1 MLGRQG
7 ADLAISATESGLGRA
22 SSVAGFALRW
32 DRSGC
37 LAQGIFSGF
46 CASVF
51 LKISFAS
58 WGVLALVENPL
69 R

>member
-46 CASVF
+46 FRICF
-51 LKISFAS
+51 LEDFF
-58 WGVLALVENPL
+58 